1 MGITIVVTMIDI
13 LLNVSLFLVMFSIW
27 CQVDIEH
34 LKRHLKKPK
43 ALLLWLLLQLTMPP
57 LLAVLMI
64 QLFDYEWVEAL
75 GVLLWAASSWWV
87 TSAIVTNRAKGDTE
101 LSVSMTTLNSMIISL
116 TTLPLLLTVWYLYYI
131 SSSIDVGIDS
141 SSLILELWLYIV
153 LPLMCALV
161 LWYSRPHTVSK
172 LLPSIKWYL
181 KLYFATMTIWWVI
194 VLITDFQYITE
205 YGWSVFWIALIMI
218 VAL

>member
-1 MGITIVVTMIDI
+1 MSCKFAVSIEMSMGITIVVTMIDI

-116 TTLPLLLTVWYLYYI
+116 TTLPLLLTVWYLHFMI
-131 SSSIDVGIDS
+131 IHSATTG
-141 SSLILELWLYIV
+141 
-153 LPLMCALV
+153 MCIGV
-161 LWYSRPHTVSK
+161 MIQQTPYR
-172 LLPSIKWYL
+172 IK
-181 KLYFATMTIWWVI
+181 TT
-194 VLITDFQYITE
+194 
-205 YGWSVFWIALIMI
+205 S
-218 VAL
+218 